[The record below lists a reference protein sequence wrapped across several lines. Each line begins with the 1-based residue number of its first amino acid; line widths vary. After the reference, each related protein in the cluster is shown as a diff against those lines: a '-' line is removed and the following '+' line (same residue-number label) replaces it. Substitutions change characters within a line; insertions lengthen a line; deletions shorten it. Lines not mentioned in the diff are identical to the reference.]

1 MGKKITEEDMRLN
14 FIFNAES
21 GKKDLLA
28 AEKQLQVLINKQE
41 KWNDQIKAMEKDGSA
56 TSTRVAE
63 YKKAKEALS
72 QCTVAVEKQ
81 REVVNGLN
89 RQYNISSLTMK
100 ELATRIKLTSMA
112 LREAK
117 PNSEQWQALNRE
129 LLSAR
134 TRMKELSDQ
143 SKEVSS
149 ITKQASAIKAGAVAT
164 IAAVASVIRGLSGAI
179 GKIAEFEQANADLA
193 TIIGKSTS
201 EIKGLTNSALELGRT
216 TEYTASQV
224 TALQTELAK
233 LGFKEES
240 IKEMQEPVLHF
251 ATAVGAELPD
261 AAAMAGATL
270 RTFDIEASQTEDALS
285 VLTMGCNNS
294 ALSFAYL
301 QTAMSIVGPVA
312 KSFGFSLRDTV
323 ALLGTLANSGF
334 DASSAATATRNI
346 ILNLA
351 DRNGKLAKELGGAVS
366 TFPELIDGLEKLD
379 KKGIDLAKTLEL
391 TDKRSVAAFNTFL
404 HGAGNARDL
413 RTSLED
419 VKGILG
425 TTADARM
432 DTVSGSIKLLQSAWE
447 GLILSMSNSKGII
460 KEVIASLAEGING
473 ITSMFNGGKGE
484 TQQRTAEQRGAEYM
498 RSMWNDKKYWEGE
511 KLNQEKLLAD
521 LNADIDK
528 QQRIVKGRETGIS
541 NVVGR
546 IQKKRAQKELD
557 TERENLAALLAARE
571 DYYNRLKWEAGTY
584 YDSSGGDDSGGKPH
598 NHLVPKEPGGD
609 KESNWS
615 LDKDI
620 AFLEAKASL
629 TKKYNDGEIK
639 TKEDYE
645 YKMNNLEAE
654 HIQKRLDM
662 EKESGSARAKLEEDL
677 QSALAKNRQEAIKL
691 ADDGKSVIASV
702 ETDKTKLAIDQENE
716 RYEKEKRKFAETE
729 ILYEN
734 KAAVIE
740 AIERKHKNN
749 LSKIE
754 LDSFEKKIASLKT
767 EHETEIEKIKGN
779 YAEEILSLAPN
790 NPKVSSLTKEMNI
803 KIADSDVTYLKNLQ
817 TELESMIKSMQS
829 DSMYIPAEEI
839 KKYKLQLEQVKV
851 KLENVNASQANLK
864 AEFWRGTGQGS
875 LFGITE
881 AQWGEFFSHLDESKL
896 KASDVVNVLSAM
908 GQASQEGFKLASQ
921 AISMTNAK
929 ENESFKKYQKDNE
942 KKRKSLQKRLDDGL
956 MSQAQYD
963 AEVAAMEEDEQSRQE
978 ELQIRQAERAKKMDI
993 AQAIINTALGV
1004 TKTLAQWGIPWG
1016 IAPAAIM
1023 AAMGAAQVAMIA
1035 STPVTSGAEEGGFVN
1050 TRRKQ
1055 DGKSFKA
1062 RLSPDKRGFIS
1073 EPTVLVGENGGE
1085 YVIPSEGLDNPTLKP
1100 IISTMETARRNG
1112 TLKSLNFEAV
1122 YPMSYAFGRE
1132 NGGHTGN
1139 ASSWTAASAV
1149 SGTNSA
1155 DERGATDKKLLEAIE
1170 LLNKRLSAPIKADV
1184 SMLGK
1189 NGILEQAER
1198 YNRAKYRGTYQAT

>member
-21 GKKDLLA
+21 GKKDLLE

-72 QCTVAVEKQ
+72 QCTIAVEKQ

-100 ELATRIKLTSMA
+100 ELSTRIKLTSMA

-129 LLSAR
+129 LLAAR
-134 TRMKELSDQ
+134 TRMRELSDQ
-143 SKEVSS
+143 SKAVSS
-149 ITKQASAIKAGAVAT
+149 ITKQASIIKAGAVAAIT
-164 IAAVASVIRGLSGAI
+164 AVASVIRGVSGAI
-179 GKIAEFEQANADLA
+179 SKIAEFEQANADLA
-193 TIIGKSTS
+193 TIIGKSPS

-240 IKEMQEPVLHF
+240 IKEMQESVLHF

-270 RTFDIEASQTEDALS
+270 RTFDLEASQTEDALS

-351 DRNGKLAKELGGAVS
+351 DANGKLAKELGGNVS
-366 TFPELIDGLEKLD
+366 TFSELIDALEKLD
-379 KKGIDLAKTLEL
+379 NKGIDLVKTLEL

-404 HGAGNARDL
+404 HGADNARDL

-419 VKGILG
+419 VKGVLG

-432 DTVSGSIKLLQSAWE
+432 DTVSGSVKLLQSAWE

-460 KEVIASLAEGING
+460 KDVIASLAEGING
-473 ITSMFNGGKGE
+473 ITSMFNDDKGE

-521 LNADIDK
+521 LNADIGK

-546 IQKKRAQKELD
+546 IQKKRAKKELD
-557 TERENLAALLAARE
+557 IERENLAALLAARE

-584 YDSSGGDDSGGKPH
+584 YRQGNSESSGTSDASYGSDPGHSSGSGGSGGK
-598 NHLVPKEPGGD
+598 KEPD
-609 KESNWS
+609 WS
-615 LDKDI
+615 LDKDLTY
-620 AFLEAKASL
+620 LEARAAL
-629 TKKYNDGEIK
+629 TKRYNDGEIK

-662 EKESGSARAKLEEDL
+662 KKESGSARAKLEEDL

-691 ADDGKSVIASV
+691 ADDGKAIIASV

-716 RYEKEKRKFAETE
+716 RYEKEKQKFAETE

-740 AIERKHKNN
+740 AIERKHQNN
-749 LSKIE
+749 LSKIRLE
-754 LDSFEKKIASLKT
+754 DMDRKLTSLKKQQDI
-767 EHETEIEKIKGN
+767 EEEKIKTK
-779 YAEEILSLAPN
+779 YYSEIQLDGPN
-790 NPKVSSLTKEMNI
+790 SVTASSKTKEMNEAI
-803 KIADSDVTYLKNLQ
+803 NYSRINYLENLKSQLEGIISDAGLGKID
-817 TELESMIKSMQS
+817 
-829 DSMYIPAEEI
+829 IPKEDLD
-839 KKYKLQLEQVKV
+839 KYVLQLVFC
-851 KLENVNASQANLK
+851 N
-864 AEFWRGTGQGS
+864 
-875 LFGITE
+875 I
-881 AQWGEFFSHLDESKL
+881 
-896 KASDVVNVLSAM
+896 
-908 GQASQEGFKLASQ
+908 
-921 AISMTNAK
+921 
-929 ENESFKKYQKDNE
+929 
-942 KKRKSLQKRLDDGL
+942 
-956 MSQAQYD
+956 
-963 AEVAAMEEDEQSRQE
+963 
-978 ELQIRQAERAKKMDI
+978 
-993 AQAIINTALGV
+993 
-1004 TKTLAQWGIPWG
+1004 
-1016 IAPAAIM
+1016 
-1023 AAMGAAQVAMIA
+1023 
-1035 STPVTSGAEEGGFVN
+1035 
-1050 TRRKQ
+1050 
-1055 DGKSFKA
+1055 
-1062 RLSPDKRGFIS
+1062 
-1073 EPTVLVGENGGE
+1073 
-1085 YVIPSEGLDNPTLKP
+1085 
-1100 IISTMETARRNG
+1100 
-1112 TLKSLNFEAV
+1112 
-1122 YPMSYAFGRE
+1122 
-1132 NGGHTGN
+1132 
-1139 ASSWTAASAV
+1139 
-1149 SGTNSA
+1149 
-1155 DERGATDKKLLEAIE
+1155 
-1170 LLNKRLSAPIKADV
+1170 
-1184 SMLGK
+1184 
-1189 NGILEQAER
+1189 
-1198 YNRAKYRGTYQAT
+1198 